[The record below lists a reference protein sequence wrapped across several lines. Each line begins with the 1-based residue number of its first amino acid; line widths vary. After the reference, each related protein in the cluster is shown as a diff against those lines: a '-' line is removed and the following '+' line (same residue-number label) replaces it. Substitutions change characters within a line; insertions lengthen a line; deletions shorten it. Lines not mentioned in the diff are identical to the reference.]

1 MRLIVSYFFS
11 ALVSLITS
19 VVFCCRQVHSVKKEG
34 LSRLFETFAKNDG
47 LKNHTDAL
55 TNGPTRGSH
64 EHDAMPT
71 SRAPASTVSRDT
83 SAIAAALSDKENV
96 EDLMATV
103 DDSDPMAEMLENHA
117 LKLAEEGTWARIHR
131 SSIAMRRA
139 FAGTFLEWLLF
150 CGHARSKSWRAI
162 FH

>member
-1 MRLIVSYFFS
+1 MRLIVSFFS
-11 ALVSLITS
+11 ALLALTTS
-19 VVFCCRQVHSVKKEG
+19 VVYCCRQVHSVKKEG

-64 EHDAMPT
+64 EHDVMT
-71 SRAPASTVSRDT
+71 SSRAPASTVSRDT

-117 LKLAEEGTWARIHR
+117 LKLAEEGTWWARIHR
-131 SSIAMRRA
+131 SPRMR
-139 FAGTFLEWLLF
+139 AGTFDATF
-150 CGHARSKSWRAI
+150 NGCTVSRRAVVV
-162 FH
+162 